1 MFKGQFNHTIDSK
14 GRLIV
19 PAKFRE
25 QLGEEF
31 VVTKGFDGCLYA
43 YSMTEWEKIEARFTE
58 MPLTTK
64 DARKLTRFFFSGAA
78 SCEVDRQGRI
88 LIPAVLR
95 NFAGLQKDVVLA
107 GVLNRIEIWSAEAWN
122 EQCEYDEQEMDEA
135 AEHVFEMGLG
145 I

>member
-1 MFKGQFNHTIDSK
+1 MFKGQYNHTVDAK

-25 QLGEEF
+25 QLGDEF
-31 VVTKGFDGCLYA
+31 VVTKGLDGCLYA
-43 YSMTEWEKIEARFTE
+43 YSLEEWANFETRFRD

-64 DARKLTRFFFSGAA
+64 DARRATRFFFAGA
-78 SCEVDRQGRI
+78 STCEVDRQGRI

-95 NFAGLQKDVVLA
+95 QYAGLQKDVVLA
-107 GVLNRIEIWSAEAWN
+107 GVLDHIEIWSAEHWYAD
-122 EQCEYDEQEMDEA
+122 CEYSEEEMDEV
-135 AEHVFEMGLG
+135 AEHIYEMGLR